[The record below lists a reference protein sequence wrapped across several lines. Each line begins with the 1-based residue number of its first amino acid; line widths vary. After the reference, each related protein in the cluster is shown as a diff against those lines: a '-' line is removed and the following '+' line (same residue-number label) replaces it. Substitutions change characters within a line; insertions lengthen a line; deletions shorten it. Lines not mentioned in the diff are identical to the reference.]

1 MQQQFSIP
9 ISDIFAPRPN
19 PGRELFSLLGKP
31 GLITFA
37 GGLPDPAFFDVEGIR
52 AAYEAVLTN
61 DAATALQYSPAR
73 GLPVMRE
80 AAARRLI
87 GDGIDADPSE
97 ILVTSGGQQAI
108 ALVTSAMTNPG
119 DVILVEEPT
128 YMAALYSIAA
138 SGARAVGVPS
148 DDEGIDPVALAAA
161 IKAHRPKLVY
171 LIPTFQNPSGRT
183 MSPQRRAAVIE
194 VLQRHDVLLAE
205 DDPYSELRFTDE
217 RPVPISADP
226 RMRGR
231 SVVLNTLSKL
241 IAPGMRVGWV
251 HGPEELLRAMTVA
264 KQAADFHTSS
274 VNQLAAA
281 HYLAHTDLEKQL
293 SRIRAVYQERRDAM
307 VDQLAAGL
315 PAGSQMTKPEGG
327 MFTWVQLPAGFDTE
341 QLLPAMIDEGVVY
354 VPGAAFYS
362 TAPDRGTMRLSFAS
376 NPPEVVVEGI
386 NRLCSVLERNGP
398 AQMKPDKQCSNAA
411 MRSG

>member
-1 MQQQFSIP
+1 MRMKEAFPIP
-9 ISDIFAPRPN
+9 ISDIFAPSPN

-37 GGLPDPAFFDVEGIR
+37 GGLPDPAYFDTEGIR
-52 AAYEAVLTN
+52 ASYDAVLST

-87 GDGIDADPSE
+87 GDGIDADPGE
-97 ILVTSGGQQAI
+97 VLVTSGGQQAI
-108 ALVTSAMTNPG
+108 ALVASAMTNPG
-119 DVILVEEPT
+119 DIILVEEPT

-148 DDEGIDPVALAAA
+148 DEDGVDPVALESA
-161 IKAHRPKLVY
+161 IRTHQPKLVY

-183 MSPQRRAAVIE
+183 MSAQRRAAVAE
-194 VLQRHDVLLAE
+194 VLERHNVLLAE
-205 DDPYSELRFTDE
+205 DDPYSELRFTDV

-241 IAPGMRVGWV
+241 VAPGMRVGWV

-281 HYLAHTDLEKQL
+281 HYLAHADLERQL
-293 SRIRAVYQERRDAM
+293 SGIRAVYRQRRDAM
-307 VDQLAAGL
+307 VDQLAAQL
-315 PAGSQMTKPEGG
+315 PAGSQMTKPQGG
-327 MFTWVQLPAGFDTE
+327 MFTWVQLPPGYDAE

-354 VPGAAFYS
+354 VPGAAFYPS
-362 TAPDRGTMRLSFAS
+362 QPHRGTMRLSFAS
-376 NPPEVVVEGI
+376 NPPEVIVEGI
-386 NRLCSVLERNGP
+386 NRLCAVLERSGP
-398 AQMKPDKQCSNAA
+398 A
-411 MRSG
+411 